1 MPWKKQSNRPSRSNR
16 QPMQKKKKLNNE
28 QAFRP
33 HQEKQQKPVTVK
45 EQVVEVVR
53 KARKL
58 IGLPSIRVALIN
70 NYKRKDGPAFR

>member
-1 MPWKKQSNRPSRSNR
+1 MPRKKQPKKPSRSNR
-16 QPMQKKKKLNNE
+16 QSMQKKKKLKNE
-28 QAFRP
+28 QVFWP
-33 HQEKQQKPVTVK
+33 HQEKEQKPVTVK

-53 KARKL
+53 KARKV